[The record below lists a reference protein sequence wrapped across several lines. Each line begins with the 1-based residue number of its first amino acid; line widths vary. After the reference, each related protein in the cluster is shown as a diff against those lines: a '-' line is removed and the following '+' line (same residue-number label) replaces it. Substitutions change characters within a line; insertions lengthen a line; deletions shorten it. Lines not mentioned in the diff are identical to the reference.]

1 MKKLFCAGV
10 CLALLLTG
18 CSKAGGTD
26 AALDP
31 AGTTKALLDSG
42 AFSETLE
49 PLEDDLIPLLFGL
62 TGDESQYQGSV
73 VYFSTGA
80 TTETAAVLCTGDAD
94 QAAAA
99 EQALGAWVDSQIEAV
114 RNYQP
119 AEVDKLEHAIL
130 ETRGST
136 VLFVVA
142 ADWDKAAQAISKG

>member
-1 MKKLFCAGV
+1 MKKLFCAGA
-10 CLALLLTG
+10 CLLLLLTG
-18 CSKAGGTD
+18 CGKDSGGSF
-26 AALDP
+26 DP
-31 AGTTKALLDSG
+31 AGITRILLDSG

-62 TGDESQYQGSV
+62 PGDDSQYQGSV

-80 TTETAAVLCTGDAD
+80 TTETAAVLCTGTAD

-99 EQALGAWVDSQIEAV
+99 EQALSAWVDSQIEAV
-114 RNYQP
+114 RDYQP

-142 ADWDKAAQAISKG
+142 ADWDKAAAAIPEA